1 MYVTKNHDKPNKNK
15 KKKNTPKDNLSE
27 FYPNYENTIH
37 KKRG

>member
-1 MYVTKNHDKPNKNK
+1 MYVTKNHHKPNKNK
-15 KKKNTPKDNLSE
+15 KITPKDNLSE